1 MSGELDLGKVPT
13 ILSGK
18 NSSLCL
24 NYWHSIMVYA
34 KYVFSSGSLKFC
46 MYQAEGVCLCDQ
58 LPVKTL
64 GTESLRSS
72 LWSQHIAGGIK
83 HNLCDSTGTGLLG
96 AVPGFLQT
104 WPLEPFPFADF
115 ALEPCSVINQSCED
129 NYMLSLLSLASKPLN
144 LGVVLGTSG
153 TIGMC

>member
-1 MSGELDLGKVPT
+1 MVRIAHCAST
-13 ILSGK
+13 IGTTLWFM
-18 NSSLCL
+18 L
-24 NYWHSIMVYA
+24 NTC
-34 KYVFSSGSLKFC
+34 FPSGSLKFC

-72 LWSQHIAGGIK
+72 LWRQHIAGGIK
-83 HNLCDSTGTGLLG
+83 HNLCDSTGRGLLG

-115 ALEPCSVINQSCED
+115 ALEPFSVINQSCED